1 MKKRNPI
8 KNLKS
13 VKEVPEF
20 SSEQQEAEFWQTH
33 SPVLIFDELPKAE
46 DVEFVPRS
54 KRLIPLPLDEQVYKK
69 VERQAHRLGVSPLT
83 LIQEIVAG
91 NFRLSH
97 SHAKRAR

>member
-8 KNLKS
+8 RNLKS
-13 VKEVPEF
+13 PEEIPEF
-20 SSEQQEAEFWQTH
+20 PSEHAEAEFWQAH
-33 SPVLIFDELPKAE
+33 SPVEIFDQLPAAD

-54 KRLIPLPLDEQVYKK
+54 KRLIPLPLDEEVYKK
-69 VERQAHRLGVSPLT
+69 VQRQAHRLGVSPLT